1 MRIEHS
7 ENIVIRD
14 NDKPGRIRERRISV
28 RKRLQMSRVQR
39 AFLAL
44 TRWGSQLG
52 IPYIQHFTPLEYSER
67 LIAVVPTG
75 SGQLNYVVDVF
86 EEVMF
91 STHLV
96 AAGRIARYIHTV
108 RALCQMTP
116 ERTGELGST

>member
-1 MRIEHS
+1 VEDDQETTTSPKRS
-7 ENIVIRD
+7 
-14 NDKPGRIRERRISV
+14 RIRERRISV

-52 IPYIQHFTPLEYSER
+52 IPYVLSFTPLEYSER

-75 SGQLNYVVDVF
+75 CGQLNYVVEVF

-96 AAGRIARYIHTV
+96 ATGRIARYIRTV
-108 RALCQMTP
+108 RALCRLTP
-116 ERTGELGST
+116 NAAGEVKRSSR